1 MNIYKLNIIIY
12 NYSLQRPFRLIFTK
26 IDIEC
31 NEKWAHIE
39 GDIIRNPAGSTFIV
53 GNFTI
58 KKDIMDPVLVIK
70 NIPLYSINMKFNSNC
85 FLFQGKYILVSLC
98 IYINITGI
106 DIEYYYYFK
115 ILQIQ

>member
-12 NYSLQRPFRLIFTK
+12 NYSLQRPFKLIFTK

-58 KKDIMDPVLVIK
+58 KKDIMEPVLVIK
-70 NIPLYSINMKFNSNC
+70 NI